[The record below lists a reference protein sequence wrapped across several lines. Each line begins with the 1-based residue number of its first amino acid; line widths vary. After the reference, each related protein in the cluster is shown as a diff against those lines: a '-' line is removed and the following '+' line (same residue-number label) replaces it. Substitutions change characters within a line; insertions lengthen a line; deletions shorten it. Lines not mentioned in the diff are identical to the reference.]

1 MMRELFT
8 ARAKASVGTLTRKK
22 LKYPILTNSDMRLL
36 CSRSYLT
43 LSQAQNFF
51 EMFHLN
57 IHFQKKK
64 KKLPNHLLPHDYFF
78 KKSVPRIESQK

>member
-1 MMRELFT
+1 MRELFT
-8 ARAKASVGTLTRKK
+8 ARAKASVGTSTRKK
-22 LKYPILTNSDMRLL
+22 KYILTNSDMRLL
-36 CSRSYLT
+36 CGRSYLT

-57 IHFQKKK
+57 TQFQKN
-64 KKLPNHLLPHDYFF
+64 LPNRLLPHDYFF